1 MQEQGTAVQDMA
13 KEQVQCFICTARGL
27 RPPSMS
33 APSLYHYLDVTT
45 VRMQEWNATM
55 NQMLVCLTTHLCN
68 IHYTVQETPFVSPC
82 MYILT
87 MYASAQHCLSVWLV
101 EPSQPP
107 FILVVWRFS
116 LMAIGA
122 LSVMIAGAPMM
133 PGLCADNWDTP
144 VA

>member
-1 MQEQGTAVQDMA
+1 
-13 KEQVQCFICTARGL
+13 
-27 RPPSMS
+27 MS

-55 NQMLVCLTTHLCN
+55 NQMLVCFNYINLCI
-68 IHYTVQETPFVSPC
+68 IHYTVHNFCVS
-82 MYILT
+82 MHVLT
-87 MYASAQHCLSVWLV
+87 TYVSAQHCLSVWLV

-116 LMAIGA
+116 LMVIGA
-122 LSVMIAGAPMM
+122 LSVMIAGAPVM

-144 VA
+144 GA